1 MKPSPHR
8 LLVYHHALMLT
19 VETGGTVQVST
30 KAKAPSPVLLEDP
43 LHQRISS
50 IMTLNPETG
59 QFEVPPPRWFNKDT
73 GNYEDVKP
81 MYLIDSNPLTDGIAP
96 SRIARE
102 DDAFRRFIED
112 KEEKRRRRLE
122 REFFKSKEQPVAPKP
137 KAASPKTETKAPEIM
152 AISKRAAG
160 RITGP
165 ASKTPPKAPPQV
177 PEISAPPP
185 INEDEIVNAW
195 KNTPALRAPPK
206 SKKSAEEIARKTL
219 QQKSTPGRWT
229 FAAMRGSY
237 RPPKTIESESSSGGG
252 WNSEVRLENSAWWEQ
267 KPAPSQWK
275 SKSSL
280 REEQGRLAI
289 NPMTGKLEDIAPAS
303 RNTEGASGDLLMED
317 RPKKKLTLEDFID
330 LM

>member
-1 MKPSPHR
+1 
-8 LLVYHHALMLT
+8 
-19 VETGGTVQVST
+19 
-30 KAKAPSPVLLEDP
+30 
-43 LHQRISS
+43 
-50 IMTLNPETG
+50 MTLNPETQ
-59 QFEVPPPRWFNKDT
+59 QFEMPPPRWFNKDT
-73 GNYEDVKP
+73 GNYEPIKP
-81 MYLIDSNPLTDGIAP
+81 MYLMEANPITSGLAP

-122 REFFKSKEQPVAPKP
+122 REFLKPKELPVPPKP
-137 KAASPKTETKAPEIM
+137 KAESPRTSNKVPEITT
-152 AISKRAAG
+152 ISKKVAS

-165 ASKTPPKAPPQV
+165 SSQSKLEPPPQQ
-177 PEISAPPP
+177 PEISPPP

-195 KNTPALRAPPK
+195 KNTPALRPPPK
-206 SKKSAEEIARKTL
+206 SKKSAEELARKTL

-229 FAAMRGSY
+229 YAAMRGSY
-237 RPPKTIESESSSGGG
+237 RPPKTISESSSGGG

-267 KPAPSQWK
+267 KPLPSKWK

-289 NPMTGKLEDIAPAS
+289 NPITGKLEDIAPTS
-303 RNTEGASGDLLMED
+303 RNAEGSSGDLLMED
-317 RPKKKLTLEDFID
+317 RSKERLTLEEFID